1 MRVRTKSLQQ
11 SDYQYLDQ
19 ERSHLSAAYDYFT
32 KRGIRIDV
40 GHPARYWEYGSALN
54 ALQAWR
60 GNPADNKDMS
70 NIKILDVGAGVGL
83 LGPTLALVYNALV
96 LEIDP
101 DMLCD
106 YREHRASVVAA
117 LAEIRS
123 SGNIICYKRDFFSEQ
138 EPSDVIFCISTVEH
152 VDNELLFWRDLAASV
167 KPGGLLFM
175 TMDVVPD
182 RSRSYTFDNLRKTN
196 YDVAMIKQRVEMLQN
211 ECGMHLLDDADF
223 TYYGN
228 EVYDY
233 SFFSVCMT
241 RLG

>member
-1 MRVRTKSLQQ
+1 VVFKVKKNLMKDYTMRVRTKSLQQ
-11 SDYQYLDQ
+11 SDYQYIEH
-19 ERSHLSAAYDYFT
+19 ERSHLSFTYDYFT
-32 KRGIRIDV
+32 KRAIRIDV

-54 ALQAWR
+54 ALQTWR

-83 LGPTLALVYNALV
+83 LDQRLLWSYGAIV

-101 DMLCD
+101 DPLCE
-106 YREHRASVVAA
+106 YREHRQSVVAA

-138 EPSDVIFCISTVEH
+138 EPSDVVFCISTVEH

-182 RSRSYTFDNLRKTN
+182 R
-196 YDVAMIKQRVEMLQN
+196 KQVIHIR
-211 ECGMHLLDDADF
+211 
-223 TYYGN
+223 
-228 EVYDY
+228 
-233 SFFSVCMT
+233 
-241 RLG
+241 